1 MLFQQLLSTAS
12 ARFNAVAA
20 RPSMLGQS
28 SSILSASLGAFRTPS
43 SIINTTTT
51 SFGATQMRFVTY
63 GNTYQPSQLV
73 RKRRHGFLA
82 RLATKNGRRV
92 IIRRRMKG
100 RKFLSH

>member
-1 MLFQQLLSTAS
+1 MLFQQLLSTTS
-12 ARFNAVAA
+12 ARFSSSFNTVVA
-20 RPSMLGQS
+20 RPSMLGQ
-28 SSILSASLGAFRTPS
+28 SSILSASLGAFRTPA
-43 SIINTTTT
+43 IFNTL
-51 SFGATQMRFVTY
+51 GATQMRFVTY

-92 IIRRRMKG
+92 IIRRRIKG

>member
-12 ARFNAVAA
+12 ARFNAAAA

-43 SIINTTTT
+43 TTT

>member
-43 SIINTTTT
+43 TIANTS

-92 IIRRRMKG
+92 IVRRRMKG

>member
-1 MLFQQLLSTAS
+1 LQIINKFY
-12 ARFNAVAA
+12 
-20 RPSMLGQS
+20 
-28 SSILSASLGAFRTPS
+28 SLGAFRNPLS
-43 SIINTTTT
+43 SILNNTA
-51 SFGATQMRFVTY
+51 SASSATQMRFVTY
-63 GNTYQPSQLV
+63 GNSYQPSQLV

>member
-43 SIINTTTT
+43 TITS